1 MVPKWM
7 LLFIARGLSVQP
19 SLKDLDKP
27 ITFSKDNQI
36 TSKERKQ
43 TTSRETASR
52 VTMPNRLLIKFE
64 KSYDP
69 GCQNAPQTVSL
80 CPPVKSGIK
89 AIKLF
94 QS

>member
-7 LLFIARGLSVQP
+7 LLFTARGSSVQP
-19 SLKDLDKP
+19 SLKDKP
-27 ITFSKDNQI
+27 ITFSKDNEI

-43 TTSRETASR
+43 TASRETASR
-52 VTMPNRLLIKFE
+52 VTMPNRLLSKFE